1 MLEANW
7 ASAWALHHH
16 CYAHCRSAVYE
27 LGSKL
32 PHTCGAPNTQ
42 WRSFNGRCYH
52 VALAHIAPGELL
64 TTTYIDDVLDAL
76 MPTPMR

>member
-1 MLEANW
+1 MCPTRN
-7 ASAWALHHH
+7 SFGHHPH
-16 CYAHCRSAVYE
+16 AHCRNALFE

-42 WRSFNGRCYH
+42 YQSCGAQGYH
-52 VALAHIAPGELL
+52 VAMTHIAPGELL
-64 TTTYIDDVLDAL
+64 TTTYIKALDAL